1 MFPYLRK
8 YTQFKDDIFLLGGV
22 SLPSTPP
29 KKRTSSS
36 FTPLLAFLKPKM
48 NSFSFSAFSK
58 LLSSRQLSR
67 TCTNC
72 RSQLSRTRPSPFWPQ
87 RQYATAGNGW
97 SRAGGDQTKP
107 PRRLLLFASTGAA
120 VGTGTML
127 AFADDVKGAYEAA
140 ERTGRVIAV
149 LGLCV
154 NEYVLPKLLLS
165 LWPVA
170 NFITIATE
178 RH

>member
-1 MFPYLRK
+1 
-8 YTQFKDDIFLLGGV
+8 
-22 SLPSTPP
+22 
-29 KKRTSSS
+29 
-36 FTPLLAFLKPKM
+36 
-48 NSFSFSAFSK
+48 
-58 LLSSRQLSR
+58 
-67 TCTNC
+67 
-72 RSQLSRTRPSPFWPQ
+72 
-87 RQYATAGNGW
+87 
-97 SRAGGDQTKP
+97 
-107 PRRLLLFASTGAA
+107 
-120 VGTGTML
+120 ML